1 VDVPGWRRRGRWR
14 IGGWAGRLQLQGRLQ
29 GGDFLRL
36 LRIEPFA
43 MFREFAFEGLVQTGL
58 LHSELLPELLQ
69 GVLHIVCKRMKLVRN
84 WLRALTALIPLIK
97 SDLP

>member
-1 VDVPGWRRRGRWR
+1 
-14 IGGWAGRLQLQGRLQ
+14 
-29 GGDFLRL
+29 
-36 LRIEPFA
+36 

-84 WLRALTALIPLIK
+84 
-97 SDLP
+97 